1 MSRLPDALT
10 TGRHDPAIV
19 AGIGLL
25 LLGALVPFLG
35 VWEPWEAENVAV
47 VDAMR
52 DTGMWLRVQ
61 TPANGESFRAIADLP
76 YGWWPLAGSISIFG
90 ATEFGLRLPGL
101 LAAVAVLALLFVTV
115 RRFFGRRAAWL
126 ATVSLTCMPLFTYH
140 ARFMLGSGLDM
151 SLTAIAVLCFVR
163 AAAED
168 GPTRWSWAGW
178 IATGLAGAV
187 AGAIGLIA
195 PLGALAAM
203 VAKRGWGSD
212 EQGSDEQGGDAGAGV
227 DRSALI
233 KQVLPIPA
241 VLVGVALVGGAWAA
255 ALWAMPE
262 GQSLAALFMWSDVL
276 DGVLKGKDRP
286 SFDLF
291 VHQIGF
297 GLFPIGALL
306 PFAFAEAL
314 WMPPRDD
321 EPRVAGAIFVG
332 LAMYFAAGFL
342 VPALSATYSHFA
354 IFLAAPA
361 VAAMAG
367 IYLDRVLRSPPQPLL
382 VLGTILV
389 LALLDSNLK
398 HETQLLADTLVSE
411 RVDAFPETLTGWP
424 FNRLFSM
431 AFLGVLLIYQGGIHR
446 FAGRFV
452 RWIAYPQ
459 RPRPRFDWALGL
471 IAFAVPYALWFKQ
484 SHLEKAISYAF
495 WGSLKPSVRRAIIG
509 LVAWALTYAILWF
522 TYAWRAKQVAGRGE
536 GAVSRLVDRA
546 ARLAEAPRID
556 TCALFGVLGLWA
568 LFLNLPIAQALT
580 TQFSQRGIIER
591 YEALA
596 DQGEPLYR
604 YRLVNK
610 NSSFYARELE
620 ELSRKDFTARADGER
635 FFAIIPRDQLAA
647 INTEFRRTA
656 NRTLPVL
663 DDRGARFLLV
673 SNQLAEGEEDK
684 NPINSALITELP
696 KDAKTVDINFEDK
709 IQLVGWK
716 LDPAQPAPGA
726 PLTIHLY
733 WKSLVDNPGT
743 WKVFVHIDAAGQ
755 RIHGD
760 HEPVAGLFPS
770 RNWRKDDL
778 VDDAHRITVK
788 RTISGGRFTFYA
800 GLYRG
805 STRMKITSGPKDR
818 ENRARLGTVTVK

>member
-1 MSRLPDALT
+1 MIRLPDALT
-10 TGRHDPAIV
+10 SGRHDPAII
-19 AGIGLL
+19 AGIGLI

-61 TPANGESFRAIADLP
+61 TPASGDTFRSIPDLP
-76 YGWWPLAGSISIFG
+76 FGWWPLAGSISLFG
-90 ATEFGLRLPGL
+90 ATEMGLRLPGL
-101 LAAVAVLALLFVTV
+101 LAAVAVLVVLFVTV
-115 RRFFGRRAAWL
+115 RRFFGRRTAWL
-126 ATVSLTCMPLFTYH
+126 STIALVCMPLFTYH

-151 SLTAIAVLCFVR
+151 SLTAIAALCFIR

-168 GPTRWSWAGW
+168 HRTRWSHAGW
-178 IATGLAGAV
+178 IFTGLAGAV
-187 AGAIGLIA
+187 AGAVGLIA
-195 PLGALAAM
+195 PLGALGAM
-203 VAKRGWGSD
+203 VAKRGWGAD
-212 EQGSDEQGGDAGAGV
+212 EDGV
-227 DRSALI
+227 DRAALI
-233 KQVLPIPA
+233 RQILPVPA
-241 VLVGVALVGGAWAA
+241 VALGLGLVGGAWTA
-255 ALWAMPE
+255 ALWALPE
-262 GQSLAALFMWSDVL
+262 GQSTAALFMWSDVL
-276 DGVLKGKDRP
+276 DGALKGKDRP

-297 GLFPIGALL
+297 GLFPLGALL

-314 WMPPRDD
+314 WLPPRED
-321 EPRVAGAIFVG
+321 EPPVAGAIFVG
-332 LAMYFAAGFL
+332 LALWFGAGFL
-342 VPALSATYSHFA
+342 VPALSATYSHYA
-354 IFLAAPA
+354 VFLAAPA
-361 VAAMAG
+361 VAAMCG
-367 IYLDRVLRSPPQPLL
+367 IYLDRVLRAPPQPLL

-398 HETQLLADTLVSE
+398 HETQLLADTLVGE
-411 RVDAFPETLTGWP
+411 RVDAFPKTLPGWP
-424 FNRLFSM
+424 FSRLFSM

-459 RPRPRFDWALGL
+459 APRPRFDWALGL
-471 IAFAVPYALWFKQ
+471 ISFAVPYALWFKQ
-484 SHLEKAISYAF
+484 AHLQKAISYAF

-509 LVAWALTYAILWF
+509 LAAWAVAYAILWF
-522 TYAWRAKQVAGRGE
+522 ASAWRARRVAGRSE
-536 GAVSRLVDRA
+536 GGLSRFVDRA
-546 ARLAEAPRID
+546 ARLAEAPRVD
-556 TCALFGVLGLWA
+556 SYALFAVLGVWA

-596 DQGEPLYR
+596 EGDEPLYR

-620 ELSRKDFTARADGER
+620 ELSRKDFKDRVDGDR

-647 INTEFRRTA
+647 INTEFRRA
-656 NRTLPVL
+656 ADRTLPVL

-673 SNQLAEGEEDK
+673 SNRLDEGEEDR
-684 NPINSALITELP
+684 NPINTALIDELP
-696 KDAKTVDINFEDK
+696 EGATAVDINFDDK
-709 IQLVGWK
+709 IQLVGWR
-716 LDPAQPAPGA
+716 LEPDQPSPGA

-760 HEPVAGLFPS
+760 HEPVEGLFPS
-770 RNWRKDDL
+770 RNWRKGDL
-778 VDDAHRITVK
+778 IDDAHRVTVK

-800 GLYRG
+800 GLFRG
-805 STRMKITSGPKDR
+805 SKRMEIKAGPKDR
-818 ENRARLGTVTVK
+818 ENRARLGTVVVK